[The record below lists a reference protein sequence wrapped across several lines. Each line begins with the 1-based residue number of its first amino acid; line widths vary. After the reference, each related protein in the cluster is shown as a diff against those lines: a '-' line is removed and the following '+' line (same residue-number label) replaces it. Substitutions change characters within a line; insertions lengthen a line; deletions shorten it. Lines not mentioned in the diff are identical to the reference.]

1 MKNNPQMRVKTRKQS
16 ERVREITPLQAL
28 VIRALPELRLAKE
41 RGLVK

>member
-1 MKNNPQMRVKTRKQS
+1 MKPPRKKDTK
-16 ERVREITPLQAL
+16 REITSLQAL

>member
-1 MKNNPQMRVKTRKQS
+1 MKNNTQIRTKTRKQS

-28 VIRALPELRLAKE
+28 VIRALPELRRSKE